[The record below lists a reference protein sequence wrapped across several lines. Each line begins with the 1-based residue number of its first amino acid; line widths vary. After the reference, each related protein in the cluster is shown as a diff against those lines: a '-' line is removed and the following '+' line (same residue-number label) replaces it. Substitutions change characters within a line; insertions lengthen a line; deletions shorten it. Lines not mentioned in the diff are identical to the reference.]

1 MTKPRPLTVLPATVW
16 SNSPPNGSSPKTPI
30 QMGPA
35 CICCGQS
42 TNLAKLYRNSA
53 FTWYSSAACASDGV
67 AKSARKHNPKVQT
80 SQRVALALGTGHWD
94 GRTRIAR
101 DLSEDASLSF
111 RAGHRGRIAV

>member
-1 MTKPRPLTVLPATVW
+1 
-16 SNSPPNGSSPKTPI
+16 
-30 QMGPA
+30 MGPA

-67 AKSARKHNPKVQT
+67 AKPARKHNPKVQT

-101 DLSEDASLSF
+101 DFSEDASLSF
-111 RAGHRGRIAV
+111 RTGHRGRIAVFESPRPEQVLSYDAEFQRLAMPPANPRVQ